1 MSEFEKQIQEWV
13 AIDNQL
19 KAYNEKARELRQ
31 QRNSLGDNITSY
43 IETNNLSNATIN
55 ISDGRLRFANMK
67 TPNPHTFKFIEQCL
81 NDVIT
86 DEEKVK
92 QIINYIKEKRE
103 YKFSNEIK
111 RTYNN

>member
-1 MSEFEKQIQEWV
+1 MSNFEEQIQSWV
-13 AIDNQL
+13 SLDNQL
-19 KAYNEKARELRQ
+19 KAYNEKIRELRQ
-31 QRNSLGDNITSY
+31 QRNLLGDNITSY

-67 TPNPHTFKFIEQCL
+67 KPNPLTFKFIEQCL

-92 QIINYIKEKRE
+92 KKI
-103 YKFSNEIK
+103 FSMKNMK
-111 RTYNN
+111 N